1 MASLDIRN
9 GNTYAL
15 EHRPIPLLFNSA
27 PIPFRKVA
35 LLRQIGFMQPE
46 PPDFSEA
53 HIGLHISNSGHQGI
67 DIADANTP
75 YVADAEA
82 IALRQFAGI
91 DGKAALVQLLI
102 EHPEVEGCALR
113 IAIGGDDMRLLGLGQ
128 IFLKTETRHAC

>member
-67 DIADANTP
+67 DIADANAP
-75 YVADAEA
+75 NVANTKT
-82 IALRQFAGI
+82 IALGQFAGI
-91 DGKAALVQLLI
+91 NGKTALI
-102 EHPEVEGCALR
+102 
-113 IAIGGDDMRLLGLGQ
+113 
-128 IFLKTETRHAC
+128 